1 MNIINVAYDWAK
13 PLSKRSETN
22 IIVLHHAKARNCT
35 VSDIHQWHLQNGWA
49 GFAYHA
55 FVRKDGSIY
64 AGRPFDCVGA
74 HVEGHN
80 YDSIGIC
87 FEGDFEEEFMGEKQ
101 IQSGVDIIKYI
112 RTQYGNIPV
121 VGHRDVGKSSCP
133 GKLFPM
139 EEIQKRIGVKEL
151 NLDEALQLL
160 FDKGI
165 INNPTYWKTGCTYF
179 KFLDSLIIS
188 FAQYAKK

>member
-1 MNIINVAYDWAK
+1 MNIINVSYKWAK
-13 PLSKRSETN
+13 TLGKRTETN
-22 IIVLHHAKARNCT
+22 ILVLHHAKAKVCS
-35 VSDIHQWHLQNGWA
+35 VEDIHQWHLENGWA

-55 FVRKDGSIY
+55 LVRKDGSVY

-87 FEGDFEEEFMGEKQ
+87 FEGDFEEEFMEEKQ
-101 IQSGVDIIKYI
+101 IQSGVDLIKYI

-139 EEIQKRIGVKEL
+139 EEIQKRIEVSKL
-151 NLDEALQLL
+151 TIDEALKVLV
-160 FDKGI
+160 DKGI
-165 INNPTYWKTGCTYF
+165 INSVDYWQKVASIVKYF
-179 KFLDSLIIS
+179 DTLIINL
-188 FAQYAKK
+188 ANKLK